1 MIGGGRTNQEQ
12 LLMWAFVSTEI
23 GRWDRAAGF
32 EYAAIGAVLLR
43 AIRLSLVE
51 GTCLSAWYVKDR
63 EIFVRDKV
71 QAVVGEL
78 ASSAAAE
85 GLHIEQ
91 DQHEEWRSSV
101 GTLQR
106 ELQHR
111 TSEINLLRS
120 TLAAEELAEFRQVLL
135 EFDFRRRGLRMDCV
149 LLGDGVIAV
158 VEFKRSKLTAADREQ
173 VTNYAI
179 NLVEFHEETR
189 SVVSEQHGIVTPV
202 LALTSGAIRANPGFR
217 SGFLRAPWDGVL
229 ARPLE
234 CDSTTLHQALRFA
247 LDQRRTTTPIN
258 CKRWLAS
265 RFAPSSSI
273 LDAAISLY
281 GQHDVSAI
289 ASHAAPVELLN
300 KCACEV
306 AEIAG
311 RARSDGKNRI
321 VFVSGAPGAGKTLV
335 GLKLAFHEML
345 RSDAVFVTG
354 NSPLVEVLSAALK
367 GAYKRRSS
375 QSAQAVVASGY
386 AKEHAAKVI
395 GMSTFKLVK
404 AHAFLG
410 ERGKH
415 LGSADG
421 RVVIFDEAQRTYQK
435 GRMVLRNPLAADE
448 AQLIL
453 QSIQQTHPKG
463 AVLIALV
470 GHNQAINTGEMGIK
484 AWFAAAEACG
494 WRFVISDETLALSE
508 VKASGQ
514 WSTHALR
521 DRLVTGHLPH
531 SMRFYRNGDLERW
544 ADRVLNN
551 RVDAAAQLASELDKR
566 GDTVWIT
573 RSLAAARQWVRERR
587 VGQERAGI
595 IASGQ
600 ARRLAAEGLF
610 VDLKPDIAAW
620 MLAPSGDVRSANML
634 ESVQNQ
640 YQVQGLELDYTVVC
654 WDGDL
659 RRCDHDWQAWK
670 LKGSNWQR
678 DRALEIATNGYR
690 VLLTRA
696 RKGMIVFVPRGDPT
710 GDDDTR
716 PTEMYDGIANYLV
729 QCGGRE
735 WTPVAG
741 M

>member
-1 MIGGGRTNQEQ
+1 M
-12 LLMWAFVSTEI
+12 S
-23 GRWDRAAGF
+23 AG
-32 EYAAIGAVLLR
+32 A
-43 AIRLSLVE
+43 
-51 GTCLSAWYVKDR
+51 AWYVKDR
-63 EIFVRDKV
+63 EAFVRDKV
-71 QAVVGEL
+71 QTVVGEL

-101 GTLQR
+101 GVLQR

-111 TSEINLLRS
+111 TSEIELLKS
-120 TLAAEELAEFRQVLL
+120 TLAAGDLAEFRHVLL

-149 LLGDGVIAV
+149 LLGDGIIAV
-158 VEFKRSKLTAADREQ
+158 VEFKRSKFAAADREQ
-173 VTNYAI
+173 VTNYAV

-189 SVVSEQHGIVTPV
+189 RIVNGMNGIVAPV
-202 LALTSGAIRANPGFR
+202 LALTVGRAAAAPPFR
-217 SGFLRAPWDGVL
+217 GGFLRDPWGSIL

-234 CDSTTLHQALRFA
+234 CDGASLQQALRFA
-247 LDQRRTTTPIN
+247 LLQRRGSAPID
-258 CKRWLAS
+258 CQRWLSA

-289 ASHAAPVELLN
+289 AAHAAPVELIN
-300 KCACEV
+300 ECAREV
-306 AEIAG
+306 AEIADLSG
-311 RARSDGKNRI
+311 QDGTNRI
-321 VFVSGAPGAGKTLV
+321 IFVSGAPGAGKTLV
-335 GLKLAFHEML
+335 GLKVAFDKRL
-345 RSDAVFVTG
+345 RNDAVFVTG

-367 GAYKRRSS
+367 GAYKRRSP
-375 QSAQAVVASGY
+375 QAATAVVASGY
-386 AKEHAAKVI
+386 AYEDAARVI

-410 ERGKH
+410 DRGKH

-435 GRMVLRNPLAADE
+435 GRMVLRKALAADE

-453 QSIQQTHPKG
+453 QSLQQTHPRG
-463 AVLIALV
+463 SVVVALV
-470 GHNQAINTGEMGIK
+470 GHNQAINSGELGIK
-484 AWFAAAEACG
+484 AWFTAAEACG
-494 WRFVISDETLALSE
+494 WRFAISDETLALAE
-508 VKASGQ
+508 VKASGD
-514 WSTHALR
+514 WAAHPLR
-521 DRLVTGHLPH
+521 DRLGTGHLPH

-544 ADRVLNN
+544 ADHVLND
-551 RVDAAAQLASELDKR
+551 RTDAAAQVAHELDKR

-573 RSLAAARQWVRERR
+573 RSLSIARCWVRERR
-587 VGQERAGI
+587 VGEERAGI

-634 ESVQNQ
+634 EAVQNQ

-659 RRCDHDWQAWK
+659 RRTARGWQAWK
-670 LKGSNWQR
+670 LNASSWRK
-678 DRALEIATNGYR
+678 DRQLEIASNGYR

-696 RKGMIVFVPRGDPT
+696 RKGMIIFIPPGDPT
-710 GDDDTR
+710 GEDETR
-716 PTEMYDGIANYLV
+716 PPVMYDDIASYLV
-729 QCGGRE
+729 RCGGRE
-735 WTPVAG
+735 WVPG
-741 M
+741 KGS

>member
-1 MIGGGRTNQEQ
+1 M
-12 LLMWAFVSTEI
+12 S
-23 GRWDRAAGF
+23 AG
-32 EYAAIGAVLLR
+32 A
-43 AIRLSLVE
+43 
-51 GTCLSAWYVKDR
+51 AWYVKDR
-63 EIFVRDKV
+63 EAFVRDPV
-71 QAVVGEL
+71 QKVVGEL

-101 GTLQR
+101 GVLQR

-111 TSEINLLRS
+111 TGEIELLKA
-120 TLAAEELAEFRQVLL
+120 TLAAADLAGFRHVLL

-158 VEFKRSKLTAADREQ
+158 IEFKRSKLGAADREQ
-173 VTNYAI
+173 VTNYAV

-189 SVVSEQHGIVTPV
+189 RVVKEEHGIVVPV
-202 LALTSGAIRANPGFR
+202 LTLTTGTFGSKPDFKGQ
-217 SGFLRAPWDGVL
+217 FLRDPWASVL

-234 CDSTTLHQALRFA
+234 CDANTLHAALRFV
-247 LDQRRTTTPIN
+247 LGQRRGQVPID
-258 CKRWLAS
+258 CRRWLSA
-265 RFAPSSSI
+265 RFAPSSTI

-289 ASHAAPVELLN
+289 SAHAAPVELIDQ
-300 KCACEV
+300 CAREV
-306 AEIAG
+306 ADIAEQS
-311 RARSDGKNRI
+311 RHDGTNRI
-321 VFVSGAPGAGKTLV
+321 IFVSGAPGAGKTLV
-335 GLKLAFHEML
+335 GLKLAFDKRL

-367 GAYKRRSS
+367 GAYKRRSK
-375 QSAQAVVASGY
+375 QAVQAVVASGY
-386 AKEHAAKVI
+386 AHQDAARVI

-415 LGSADG
+415 LDSADG
-421 RVVIFDEAQRTYQK
+421 RVVIFDEAQRTYRK
-435 GRMVLRNPLAADE
+435 GRLVLRKPLAADE

-453 QSIQQTHPKG
+453 ESLEQTHPRG
-463 AVLIALV
+463 AVVVALI
-470 GHNQAINTGEMGIK
+470 GHNQAINSGEMGIK
-484 AWFAAAEACG
+484 AWFTAAEARG
-494 WRFVISDETLALSE
+494 WRFAISDRTLALGE
-508 VKASGQ
+508 VAVSGQ
-514 WSTHALR
+514 WAGHPLR
-521 DRLVTGHLPH
+521 DYLSTGHLPH
-531 SMRFYRNGDLERW
+531 SMRYYRNGDLERW
-544 ADRVLNN
+544 ADHVLSD
-551 RVDAAAQLASELDKR
+551 RVDAAAQLARELHAR

-573 RSLAAARQWVRERR
+573 RSLSGARQWVRERR

-634 ESVQNQ
+634 ETVQNQ

-659 RRCDHDWQAWK
+659 RRSANGWHAWRMSGSKWQK
-670 LKGSNWQR
+670 DRER
-678 DRALEIATNGYR
+678 DIATNGYR

-696 RKGMIVFVPRGDPT
+696 RKGMIVFVPLGDRT
-710 GDDDTR
+710 GEDETR
-716 PTEMYDGIANYLV
+716 PPAMYDDIANYLIG
-729 QCGGRE
+729 CGARE
-735 WTPVAG
+735 WPWPSARPTG
-741 M
+741 SGLN